1 MKMIMAIERV
11 ERYGFLKLRW
21 RKVIIEVV
29 HYAYPGDS
37 LIFEGVKS
45 SDRLVSI
52 RFEKEVNNYMTSTFV
67 FLQETLDKVLKEM
80 RKERDART
88 HRDGGREL
96 SEAITCLETGC
107 MWMNRS
113 LFADKP
119 YSPIITLPAGEPID
133 EPRGGD
139 GPGPAQASPE
149 LTAEQVLTDPSLT
162 TPADLPVTEGAP
174 AEPVDTTTSAPVA
187 TPEVVP
193 ETPVA

>member
-67 FLQETLDKVLKEM
+67 FLQETL
-80 RKERDART
+80 
-88 HRDGGREL
+88 
-96 SEAITCLETGC
+96 
-107 MWMNRS
+107 
-113 LFADKP
+113 
-119 YSPIITLPAGEPID
+119 Y
-133 EPRGGD
+133 
-139 GPGPAQASPE
+139 
-149 LTAEQVLTDPSLT
+149 
-162 TPADLPVTEGAP
+162 
-174 AEPVDTTTSAPVA
+174 
-187 TPEVVP
+187 
-193 ETPVA
+193 